1 MHEGEALRLEDE
13 AAAALVTLRDKPQ
26 DVTLLSTWDVF
37 FACPFFG
44 AAVSHPLQT
53 LMRRRISPSGEGSPG
68 KTRFGTLV
76 PGDDPAD
83 SRAARGHFRAL
94 GVDAR
99 RHITVDGDKTEN
111 RRHGRS
117 QKSKSSSMSGDIA
130 LGDFCLWLRAMV
142 SLINSAFSRRRSAF
156 PLAWARYPPVRC
168 HE

>member
-1 MHEGEALRLEDE
+1 MVALVVRAEGPGVIEPMHEGEALRLEDE

-44 AAVSHPLQT
+44 AAVPHPLQT

-117 QKSKSSSMSGDIA
+117 QNRNPA
-130 LGDFCLWLRAMV
+130 
-142 SLINSAFSRRRSAF
+142 
-156 PLAWARYPPVRC
+156 P
-168 HE
+168 